1 MRPGGTS
8 GGYSVVFS
16 HEGIATEK
24 HIEVRILPRGRAERN
39 EQPGY
44 EWTSCV
50 KCGSEFERGKG
61 WGQGEGPMECGNI
74 NCGKVA
80 V

>member
-1 MRPGGTS
+1 MIS
-8 GGYSVVFS
+8 ELDS

-24 HIEVRILPRGRAERN
+24 HTEVRILPRGRAERN

-50 KCGSEFERGKG
+50 KCGSEFERAI
-61 WGQGEGPMECGNI
+61 GNES
-74 NCGKVA
+74 NTCEWPECGKVA